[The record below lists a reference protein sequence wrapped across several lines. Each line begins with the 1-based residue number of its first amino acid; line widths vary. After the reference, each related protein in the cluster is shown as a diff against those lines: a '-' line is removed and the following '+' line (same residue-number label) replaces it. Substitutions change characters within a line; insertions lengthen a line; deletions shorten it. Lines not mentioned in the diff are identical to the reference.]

1 MPDRNIPVKNEY
13 ASQALASQ
21 GGRWHNMPMERVRQ
35 IREAK
40 GWTQADLAE
49 ASGINQG
56 FISKVE
62 NGTANPTLDKIEIIA
77 RALGVQ
83 PYELFS
89 PDGLKAR
96 ALMAIGQMPDAKA
109 EAAVVVLEA
118 MVSDPNGK

>member
-1 MPDRNIPVKNEY
+1 
-13 ASQALASQ
+13 
-21 GGRWHNMPMERVRQ
+21 MPMERVRQ